1 MVGRPDAS
9 LLVAKVESALD
20 AVAPY
25 LGDTD
30 HAALAALSDRLTT
43 PLRVALVG
51 RVNSG
56 KSTLLN
62 ALVGQRVAPTNE
74 TECTQVATWF
84 RFGAP
89 ARVEVFGLDKKVS
102 ILPVRHRLPDELGR
116 PASEIDYVIAH
127 IPSALLREYELIDT
141 PGLGTMN
148 STHSAATRRALI
160 DTSAGRGIE
169 RPDGTLFLSDGAP
182 RADEVAFLN
191 EMGATRIDTLALL
204 SHADTFGEGAFGSV
218 DPLEMAAKHAEHLK
232 PQLARLA
239 GTVLPV
245 SGLLAETALTGHLTE
260 ADARALAHLEPLEEF
275 ELAGIL
281 SGQDETDLDRE
292 DVDRLLELIGDYGI
306 LYART
311 LASQGAI
318 ALAQW
323 LADKSGLTAVHEQI
337 TRRFLRRSEVL
348 KARHILTQLEKLAVP
363 SPHRAE
369 VCAILEAVKMHPGLH
384 PLRELSALELM
395 LQWDP
400 THPLVQELDHLGV
413 AATPA
418 EALRLPLDADSATI
432 NNAAQQACVHCK
444 RERLTAFSAAERE
457 AWTVLERSYQL
468 IFTPK

>member
-1 MVGRPDAS
+1 MVNRQDAS
-9 LLVAKVESALD
+9 LLVAEVERAID
-20 AVAPY
+20 AVAPF
-25 LGDTD
+25 LAETD
-30 HAALAALSDRLTT
+30 EAALDALSNRLAT

-89 ARVEVFGLDKKVS
+89 ARVEVFGLDKRVAT
-102 ILPVRHRLPDELGR
+102 LPIRHRLPDELGR
-116 PASEIDYVIAH
+116 PASEIDYVVAH
-127 IPSALLREYELIDT
+127 IPSALLRDYELIDT

-160 DTSAGRGIE
+160 DSSAGNGIE
-169 RPDGTLFLSDGAP
+169 RPDGTLFLCDGAP

-191 EMGATRIDTLALL
+191 EMGSTRIDTLALL

-218 DPLEMAAKHAEHLK
+218 DPLEMAAKHAERLK

-239 GTVLPV
+239 GTVVPV

-260 ADARALAHLEPLEEF
+260 ADARALAQLEPLEEF
-275 ELAGIL
+275 ELAGVL
-281 SGQDETDLDRE
+281 SGQYDTDLERA

-311 LASQGAI
+311 LATQGAI
-318 ALAQW
+318 TLAQW
-323 LADKSGLTAVHEQI
+323 LADKSGLTAVHEEI

-348 KARHILTQLEKLAVP
+348 KARYILARLEKLAM
-363 SPHRAE
+363 SSSHRAE
-369 VCAILEAVKMHPGLH
+369 VCAILERAQMHPGLH

-418 EALRLPLDADSATI
+418 EALRLPLDADWATI
-432 NNAAQQACVHCK
+432 ANAAQQACVRCK

-468 IFTPK
+468 LFTPK

>member
-1 MVGRPDAS
+1 MVSRPDAS
-9 LLVAKVESALD
+9 LLVAQVESAID

-25 LGDTD
+25 LAESDD
-30 HAALAALSDRLTT
+30 AALAALSNRLAT

-51 RVNSG
+51 RVNAG

-74 TECTQVATWF
+74 TECTQVATWY

-89 ARVEVFGLDKKVS
+89 ARVEVFGLDKKVTT
-102 ILPVRHRLPDELGR
+102 IPVRHRLPDELGR

-148 STHSAATRRALI
+148 STSSNATRRALI

-218 DPLEMAAKHAEHLK
+218 DPLEMAAKHAERLK

-260 ADARALAHLEPLEEF
+260 ADARALAQLEPLEEF
-275 ELAGIL
+275 ELAGVL
-281 SGQDETDLDRE
+281 SGQDETDLERE
-292 DVDRLLELIGDYGI
+292 DVNRILDLIGDYGI
-306 LYART
+306 LNARK
-311 LASQGAI
+311 LAPDGAI
-318 ALAQW
+318 ALAHW
-323 LADKSGLTAVHEQI
+323 LAEKSGLNAVHEQI
-337 TRRFLRRSEVL
+337 RRRFLHRSEAL
-348 KARHILTQLEKLAVP
+348 KARHVLAQLEKLAIP

-369 VCAILEAVKMHPGLH
+369 ICSILERVRMHPGLH

-432 NNAAQQACVHCK
+432 ANAAQQACVRCK

-468 IFTPK
+468 LFTPK

>member
-1 MVGRPDAS
+1 MVTGPDSPQLMAE
-9 LLVAKVESALD
+9 VAAAID
-20 AVAPY
+20 TVAPY
-25 LGDTD
+25 FAPDERAVVGGLRNRLG
-30 HAALAALSDRLTT
+30 T

-51 RVNSG
+51 RVNAG

-62 ALVGQRVAPTNE
+62 ALVGQRVAPTSE

-245 SGLLAETALTGHLTE
+245 SGLLAETALTGH
-260 ADARALAHLEPLEEF
+260 
-275 ELAGIL
+275 
-281 SGQDETDLDRE
+281 
-292 DVDRLLELIGDYGI
+292 
-306 LYART
+306 
-311 LASQGAI
+311 
-318 ALAQW
+318 
-323 LADKSGLTAVHEQI
+323 
-337 TRRFLRRSEVL
+337 
-348 KARHILTQLEKLAVP
+348 
-363 SPHRAE
+363 
-369 VCAILEAVKMHPGLH
+369 
-384 PLRELSALELM
+384 
-395 LQWDP
+395 
-400 THPLVQELDHLGV
+400 
-413 AATPA
+413 
-418 EALRLPLDADSATI
+418 
-432 NNAAQQACVHCK
+432 
-444 RERLTAFSAAERE
+444 
-457 AWTVLERSYQL
+457 
-468 IFTPK
+468 